1 MYCIFRHCA
10 VWRLNRARELHLLFC
25 YYSKYHQNKEAY
37 DMEHRRFGSIRAN
50 KRVLIATITV
60 LLVATLVALVPGLTG
75 HGVRRASAR
84 NQDPPRGPGQLPGPL
99 PPAPPTA

>member
-1 MYCIFRHCA
+1 MWRHCA
-10 VWRLNRARELHLLFC
+10 VWGWNRARELHLLFC

-75 HGVRRASAR
+75 HAVTPPSSLTRC
-84 NQDPPRGPGQLPGPL
+84 PPRGPRPTLCLL
-99 PPAPPTA
+99 PPH